1 MTSSER
7 LSIDSSIE
15 RFSSLE
21 RERYGVD
28 LYHVTGWDEIL
39 DLDVGDAFT
48 LVPGSQNSQ
57 GVGVYF
63 SEEFPRFSAAEGS
76 KGKPKGII
84 HIKGGLQTEGWY
96 RSKSAFSKKFGYPR
110 TRHTNGQDITLR
122 VISKATKEIDGNTI
136 PILDCDYKLM
146 PSSSLKKNPES

>member
-1 MTSSER
+1 MISNEKISTNSSSET
-7 LSIDSSIE
+7 LNK
-15 RFSSLE
+15 LE
-21 RERYGVD
+21 RERDGVD

-63 SEEFPRFSAAEGS
+63 SEEIPRFTAAEGA
-76 KGKPKGII
+76 KGNPKGII
-84 HIKGGLQTEGWY
+84 NIKGGLQTEGWY

-110 TRHTNGQDITLR
+110 TRHTNGQDINLR
-122 VISKATKEIDGNTI
+122 VVKKETLEIDGNII
-136 PILDCDYKLM
+136 PILKCDYDLM
-146 PSSSLKKNPES
+146 PSKSLK